1 MWIDCFSCI
10 FSCTWGLHTHCLEI
24 WKLEKEGRKEFVW
37 MVWICLTIQS
47 ALESTTW
54 MSQTKMSIISDTSY
68 HYYLAYM
75 MENPQNPRRQ
85 GHKLG
90 LQLKMA
96 NSATSGPSG
105 KHKKAFMQP
114 MGELWSDVTCN
125 RATAVSW
132 SLDKNSSLVLCVFI
146 KGNLKKGNL

>member
-1 MWIDCFSCI
+1 MHLF
-10 FSCTWGLHTHCLEI
+10 LHVRVTHTLLRNLKIGERR
-24 WKLEKEGRKEFVW
+24 KEGRNLFVWFEFVLPYNQHLN
-37 MVWICLTIQS
+37 IT
-47 ALESTTW
+47 TTW

-96 NSATSGPSG
+96 NSASSGPSG

-114 MGELWSDVTCN
+114 MGELWSDVTCS